1 MYLPIFKAN
10 IIDSIMA
17 KNSTY
22 NEVFNTFKKYII
34 CLIANILFKQIFQI
48 VDYFF
53 IRNYTNKYKCILLK
67 KIVEKDISFFDIFKT
82 GELISKIEYCE
93 NNIQEDF
100 IFKSLSVLQNI
111 FKLFLMIYYLYKSSI
126 DLTMVFTTIF
136 FLQLGIDYFSDKT
149 SFFSN
154 YEKTLKIKSKYSNK
168 LNELISNIRMIKSFG
183 KEFDEVKN

>member
-1 MYLPIFKAN
+1 MYLQIFKVN
-10 IIDSIMA
+10 IIDSIMS

-67 KIVEKDISFFDIFKT
+67 KIVEKDISFFDIFTT

-100 IFKSLSVLQNI
+100 VFK
-111 FKLFLMIYYLYKSSI
+111 
-126 DLTMVFTTIF
+126 
-136 FLQLGIDYFSDKT
+136 
-149 SFFSN
+149 
-154 YEKTLKIKSKYSNK
+154 
-168 LNELISNIRMIKSFG
+168 
-183 KEFDEVKN
+183 